1 MVETHKKELWEDR
14 SLSRV
19 WAMVVLPQSRERWK
33 SPGPKQD
40 QMCKNPRQHG
50 EQRKSDKE
58 AGVKLRQELL
68 EEPADKEAREDQAGS
83 SSEEA

>member
-1 MVETHKKELWEDR
+1 
-14 SLSRV
+14 
-19 WAMVVLPQSRERWK
+19 
-33 SPGPKQD
+33 
-40 QMCKNPRQHG
+40 MCKNPRQHG